1 MEKQL
6 ASLQGDNSEE
16 NKAKLQELKDNL
28 KKAQEDLEDTQYEK
42 YISDQKELLDN
53 LKNEYEELLNK
64 RLDNIDGLLTDMI
77 AEINNNS
84 SQISDTLRTEAASV
98 GYDLS
103 SEMQNVWSATND
115 VNGVIAAYDTNFSST
130 MTGVSSAIDN
140 IYKRQQEMI
149 NAIDAMA
156 EKWVQKAKDMTE
168 DPVVGNLEEVVDD
181 TPQNT
186 EVVEDPPKTPT
197 NDDSIAN
204 AVLVDPDK
212 DKKKNNTS
220 SGDGKAK
227 VGDKVTFASGRY
239 YEDSYGGGKSG
250 NMYLGKKVYITK
262 INKSGSYPYLIETK
276 KDGSGTGLGWVKLS
290 QLKGY
295 AVGTKGITSDQYGW
309 TQELG
314 TESIVRKRDGAILTP
329 FERGDMVLDA
339 DATKNL
345 WDMMNDPSGFINGAV
360 DDGLFDSV
368 SSMGAGSSIVNNFD
382 NITLSLIINC

>member
-1 MEKQL
+1 
-6 ASLQGDNSEE
+6 
-16 NKAKLQELKDNL
+16 
-28 KKAQEDLEDTQYEK
+28 
-42 YISDQKELLDN
+42 
-53 LKNEYEELLNK
+53 
-64 RLDNIDGLLTDMI
+64 MI

-103 SEMQNVWSATND
+103 SDMQNIWSATND
-115 VNGVIAAYDTNFSST
+115 VNGVIAAYDSNFSST
-130 MTGVSSAIDN
+130 MTGVSSTIGN
-140 IYKRQQEMI
+140 IYNRQQEMI

-156 EKWVQKAKDMTE
+156 EKMIQKAKDMTE
-168 DPVVGNLEEVVDD
+168 DPVVGNLEEVKDD

-186 EVVEDPPKTPT
+186 EVVEDPPKTPSN

-212 DKKKNNTS
+212 GKKNNTS

-276 KDGSGTGLGWVKLS
+276 KDGSGTGLGWVKLN

-295 AVGTKGITSDQYGW
+295 AVGTKGIANDQYGW

-329 FERGDMVLDA
+329 FEHGDMVLDA

-382 NITLSLIINC
+382 NITFDLPDVTDSKQFMNEMVNNKKFEQLIRTMTVDRISGKSSVSKYKFRK